1 MAPRLRP
8 AAAALLGVDA
18 LRVVFRA
25 RVPAVS
31 PRTNAVGPGQTL
43 TAVKAAPAPLRY
55 NCAMPPPAATV
66 PSGARF
72 APRHPDAAPSAA
84 SVSASALQPARGWF
98 LFAIGSLVL
107 AGLLSLMLVVGRLPF
122 LGWLFTD
129 PLFFKRALVV
139 HVDLAIVVWFQA
151 GTLAFL
157 GLALGPRLHRGVTA
171 AALALAAAGVVGLL
185 VGALMPGA
193 QPVLSNYVPVID
205 HPIFF
210 GGLIAWFTGAGLFFA
225 LALATPSRTDAK
237 ALAADV
243 VIALRASAAANLL
256 ALVTFLGA
264 WQTTPE
270 SVPGVF
276 YELVFWGGGHVLQ
289 TANVAAMLAL
299 WLHLLHRGTGRPV
312 LAPIVATALLAA
324 LVLPQVVMPPLAFG
338 GTTATSYFS
347 MATHLMRW
355 TIFPVV
361 LVVLVLATV
370 HVGRHRAA
378 VAWRDYRFIG
388 LAGSVALTLLGFILG
403 ALIRGSSTL
412 VPGHYHCAIGAVTI
426 ALMAAAYDFC
436 ADVAPQGAAPETPRR
451 ARLQLLLFGGGQA
464 VFGLGFALAGA
475 YGLGRK
481 QYGAEQHVRSLG
493 EYFGLSVMGLGGFVA
508 VAGGILFLAVM
519 LRRIGA
525 WRRDFSRVPPSLHE
539 QRT

>member
-1 MAPRLRP
+1 
-8 AAAALLGVDA
+8 
-18 LRVVFRA
+18 
-25 RVPAVS
+25 
-31 PRTNAVGPGQTL
+31 
-43 TAVKAAPAPLRY
+43 
-55 NCAMPPPAATV
+55 MPPPTLIAPTVADFPAAPHAEDAATATT
-66 PSGARF
+66 G
-72 APRHPDAAPSAA
+72 
-84 SVSASALQPARGWF
+84 ARGWF

-157 GLALGPRLHRGVTA
+157 ALALGPRLQRGVTA
-171 AALALAAAGVVGLL
+171 AALALAATGIAGLL
-185 VGALMPGA
+185 VGALIPGA

-210 GGLIAWFTGAGLFFA
+210 GGLVGWFAGAGLFFA
-225 LALATPSRTDAK
+225 LALATPSRTDAR
-237 ALAADV
+237 ALSADV

-264 WQTTPE
+264 WRTTPD
-270 SVPGVF
+270 SVPGVY

-289 TANVAAMLAL
+289 AANVAAMLAL
-299 WLHLLHRGTGRPV
+299 WLHLLHRWTGRAV
-312 LAPIVATALLAA
+312 LTPTIATALLAA
-324 LVLPQVVMPPLAFG
+324 LVLPQLVMPPLAFG

-361 LVVLVLATV
+361 LVVLGVATV
-370 HVGRHRAA
+370 HVWRQRAS
-378 VAWRDYRFIG
+378 VNWRDYRFLG
-388 LAGSVALTLLGFILG
+388 LAGSGSLTVLGFILG
-403 ALIRGSSTL
+403 ALIRSSSTL

-436 ADVAPQGAAPETPRR
+436 ADVAPAGAAAEQPRR

-508 VAGGILFLAVM
+508 VAGGIFFLAVM

-525 WRRDFSRVPPSLHE
+525 WRRGLSPVTSSLHE

>member
-1 MAPRLRP
+1 M
-8 AAAALLGVDA
+8 
-18 LRVVFRA
+18 
-25 RVPAVS
+25 
-31 PRTNAVGPGQTL
+31 
-43 TAVKAAPAPLRY
+43 
-55 NCAMPPPAATV
+55 
-66 PSGARF
+66 
-72 APRHPDAAPSAA
+72 
-84 SVSASALQPARGWF
+84 
-98 LFAIGSLVL
+98 L
-107 AGLLSLMLVVGRLPF
+107 AGLLSLLLVVGRLPF

-157 GLALGPRLHRGVTA
+157 GLALGPRLHRGLTA
-171 AALALAAAGVVGLL
+171 AALALAAAGVAGLL
-185 VGALMPGA
+185 VGALLPGA

-205 HPIFF
+205 HPVYF
-210 GGLIAWFTGAGLFFA
+210 GGLVCWFAGAGLFFA
-225 LALATPSRTDAK
+225 LALATPARTDAK
-237 ALAADV
+237 ALSADV

-256 ALVTFLGA
+256 ALLTFLGA
-264 WQTTPE
+264 WRTTPDALPA
-270 SVPGVF
+270 VY

-289 TANVAAMLAL
+289 AANVAAMLAL
-299 WLHLLHRGTGRPV
+299 WLHLLHRWTGRAV
-312 LAPIVATALLAA
+312 LAPSVATALLAA

-338 GTTATSYFS
+338 GTTATAYFS

-361 LVVLVLATV
+361 LVVLGVAAV
-370 HVGRHRAA
+370 HVWRQRAA
-378 VAWRDYRFIG
+378 ANWRDYRFVG
-388 LAGSVALTLLGFILG
+388 LAGSAALTLLGFVLG

-436 ADVAPQGAAPETPRR
+436 AEVAPPGAAAEAPRR

-493 EYFGLSVMGLGGFVA
+493 EYLGLSVMGLGGFVA
-508 VAGGILFLAVM
+508 VAGGIFFLAVM

-525 WRRDFSRVPPSLHE
+525 WRRDSSPAPLSLHE

>member
-1 MAPRLRP
+1 MATPIPVAAGACRAEVPGEGWSRRP
-8 AAAALLGVDA
+8 GFSFPQKTLISVKASAAA
-18 LRVVFRA
+18 
-25 RVPAVS
+25 
-31 PRTNAVGPGQTL
+31 
-43 TAVKAAPAPLRY
+43 LRY
-55 NCAMPPPAATV
+55 NCAMLPPAATFS
-66 PSGARF
+66 PSARF
-72 APRHPDAAPSAA
+72 TPGPGPATLPVARDATAGIHSARA
-84 SVSASALQPARGWF
+84 WF

-107 AGLLSLMLVVGRLPF
+107 AGLLSLMLVIGRLPF

-171 AALALAAAGVVGLL
+171 AALALAATGIIGLL
-185 VGALMPGA
+185 VGAVMPGA
-193 QPVLSNYVPVID
+193 LPVLSNYVPVID
-205 HPIFF
+205 HPVFF
-210 GGLIAWFTGAGLFFA
+210 GGLVCWFAGAGLFFA
-225 LALATPSRTDAK
+225 LALTTPARTDAR
-237 ALAADV
+237 ALTPDT
-243 VIALRASAAANLL
+243 VIALRASAAANVL
-256 ALVTFLGA
+256 ASVTFLGA
-264 WQTTPE
+264 WRTTPE
-270 SVPGVF
+270 AVPAVY

-289 TANVAAMLAL
+289 AANVAAMLAL
-299 WLHLLHRGTGRPV
+299 WLHLLHRWTGRAV
-312 LAPIVATALLAA
+312 LSPAAATALLSA
-324 LVLPQVVMPPLAFG
+324 LVLPQFIMPVLAFG

-361 LVVLVLATV
+361 VVVLGAAAV
-370 HVGRHRAA
+370 HVWRHRAGRD
-378 VAWRDYRFIG
+378 WRDYRFVG
-388 LAGSVALTLLGFILG
+388 LAGSATLTVLGFILG
-403 ALIRGSSTL
+403 ALIRSSSTL

-436 ADVAPQGAAPETPRR
+436 TAVAPAGPAPARH

-481 QYGAEQHVRSLG
+481 QYGVEQHVRSLG
-493 EYFGLSVMGLGGFVA
+493 EYLGLSIMGLGGLVA
-508 VAGGILFLAVM
+508 VAGGIFFLAVM

-525 WRRDFSRVPPSLHE
+525 WRDRSAQP
-539 QRT
+539 T

>member
-1 MAPRLRP
+1 LTCVKV
-8 AAAALLGVDA
+8 AAAGFGYK
-18 LRVVFRA
+18 R
-25 RVPAVS
+25 
-31 PRTNAVGPGQTL
+31 
-43 TAVKAAPAPLRY
+43 
-55 NCAMPPPAATV
+55 AMPPPVAILTRPAVMMEPAVPAAGPARTATV
-66 PSGARF
+66 
-72 APRHPDAAPSAA
+72 AADTA
-84 SVSASALQPARGWF
+84 PARGWF

-107 AGLLSLMLVVGRLPF
+107 AGLLSLTLVVGRLPF

-171 AALALAAAGVVGLL
+171 AAFALAAAGVVGLL
-185 VGALMPGA
+185 VGAVMPGA

-205 HPIFF
+205 HPVFF
-210 GGLIAWFTGAGLFFA
+210 AGLVAWFVGAGLFFA
-225 LALATPSRTDAK
+225 LALVTPARTDAK
-237 ALAADV
+237 ALTPDA

-256 ALVTFLGA
+256 AIVTFA
-264 WQTTPE
+264 ISWRTTPDAA
-270 SVPGVF
+270 PAVF
-276 YELVFWGGGHVLQ
+276 YELVFWGGGHILQ
-289 TANVAAMLAL
+289 AGNVAAMLAL
-299 WLHLLHRGTGRPV
+299 WLHLLHRWTGRAALPP
-312 LAPIVATALLAA
+312 AATAALVAA
-324 LVLPQVVMPPLAFG
+324 LVLPQLVLPPLALG
-338 GTTATSYFS
+338 GTTATAYFS

-361 LVVLVLATV
+361 TVVL
-370 HVGRHRAA
+370 GAA
-378 VAWRDYRFIG
+378 VAHVWRCRAGLVWRDYRFAG
-388 LAGSVALTLLGFILG
+388 LAGSATLTVLGFILG
-403 ALIRGSSTL
+403 ALIRSSTTL

-426 ALMAAAYDFC
+426 ALMTAAYDFC
-436 ADVAPQGAAPETPRR
+436 ATVSPAGSKPVAPRR

-493 EYFGLSVMGLGGFVA
+493 EYLGLSVMGLGGLVA
-508 VAGGILFLAVM
+508 VASGILFLAFM

-525 WRRDFSRVPPSLHE
+525 WRGPGVPVSSS
-539 QRT
+539 